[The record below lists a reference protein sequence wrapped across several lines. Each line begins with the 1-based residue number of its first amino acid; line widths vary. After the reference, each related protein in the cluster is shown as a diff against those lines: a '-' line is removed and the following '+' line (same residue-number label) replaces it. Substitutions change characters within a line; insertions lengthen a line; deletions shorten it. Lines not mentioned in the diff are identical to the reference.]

1 MDPTNRGIH
10 VRPARRCRDRIRD
23 FLGVSWSAS
32 LVMLVGMAVL
42 PSVAG
47 GSTDGTA
54 HVQPPLVELFD
65 AANTLKE
72 CGARSLHVMLAL
84 NANGR
89 RPPYSQLRSELGE
102 GADGTSPGRM
112 VAVANRWGL
121 ELETVYAPPES
132 IHSFPLP
139 AIVHLWLTP
148 EKSADGHYVVLL
160 DVNET
165 DVTFVET
172 ALSARLRRMSRAEF
186 GRFAS
191 GYALT
196 KKRPSSLWMNLG
208 LGATLATAY
217 LFFVASTSRQK
228 LLPMTLL
235 VAGIGA
241 GLPGCGSQ
249 TVEQP
254 PYIPS
259 PKRASPLVSA
269 VTAHDIGVVGPQ
281 SQVPATFTVS
291 NSSSRAVDI
300 RVVQTSCACVNATV
314 DDPTLGPGASTVVRT
329 KIHAEETSLP
339 GPLAVEVRVA
349 AIDTVGDGGVLVLK
363 LFGVVRG
370 LRTERV
376 FLRVPASLQ
385 GWAPEPIRGEFY
397 LDRQVAGN
405 AAIEI
410 AEVGWIGRNAPQ
422 GIAFGDPVISECLDR
437 GDHSVRRVV
446 IPLTVESTARP
457 PSGEYHAVIRYRAGA
472 EEGKHEFPL
481 IVVEALDE

>member
-1 MDPTNRGIH
+1 M
-10 VRPARRCRDRIRD
+10 
-23 FLGVSWSAS
+23 
-32 LVMLVGMAVL
+32 
-42 PSVAG
+42 
-47 GSTDGTA
+47 
-54 HVQPPLVELFD
+54 
-65 AANTLKE
+65 
-72 CGARSLHVMLAL
+72 
-84 NANGR
+84 
-89 RPPYSQLRSELGE
+89 
-102 GADGTSPGRM
+102 
-112 VAVANRWGL
+112 
-121 ELETVYAPPES
+121 
-132 IHSFPLP
+132 
-139 AIVHLWLTP
+139 
-148 EKSADGHYVVLL
+148 
-160 DVNET
+160 
-165 DVTFVET
+165 
-172 ALSARLRRMSRAEF
+172 SARLRQLSRNEVV
-186 GRFAS
+186 RFFS
-191 GYALT
+191 GYAIT

-228 LLPMTLL
+228 LLPMTLF

-291 NSSSRAVDI
+291 NSSSRPVDI

-349 AIDTVGDGGVLVLK
+349 ATDTVGDGGVLVLK

-405 AAIEI
+405 AALEI

-422 GIAFGDPVISECLDR
+422 GIAFGDPVLSECLDR